1 MPPAAIGPPF
11 SGGEKK
17 AGETEGED
25 RRPEP
30 ARSYTVN
37 LAVKKLL
44 R

>member
-25 RRPEP
+25 RRPEQ
-30 ARSYTVN
+30 ARSYTDV
-37 LAVKKLL
+37 LAV
-44 R
+44 